1 MLGRKA
7 RRRKAKTLNDM
18 SLISVLSFIAAA
30 LATQGLYW
38 IAWRSRRAQSSIK
51 RRLEL
56 SKEGG
61 TAHGALNA
69 LRDERGLVEFE
80 SLRLRRYN
88 DFLAQTGLRLDRN
101 LLLLSTFTLNALLFV
116 VVGLIFGYHAWSFMT
131 ATVFAVLCIVLFFK
145 VVRQRRIGRF
155 AELLPDSIDVIVRG
169 LRAGY
174 PLPAALDLVA
184 KEMPDPVGTE
194 FRLTSDEISFGQ
206 DIRAAIDNLYRRV
219 GQDDLLFLIMAV
231 NVQSQTGGNLA
242 EILSSLS
249 RLLRNRAKV
258 KMKVRALSADGRMS
272 AVVLSL
278 IPFIL
283 FGLIA
288 LISPSYFGEVRD
300 HPLIV
305 PALIYATISLVLGNI
320 VMYRM
325 VNFKF

>member
-1 MLGRKA
+1 M
-7 RRRKAKTLNDM
+7 NDI
-18 SLISVLSFIAAA
+18 SLISVLLFTAVA

-51 RRLEL
+51 RRLAL

-61 TAHGALNA
+61 TKPASLNA
-69 LRDERGLVEFE
+69 LRDGRGLAEFE
-80 SLRLRRYN
+80 SPRLRRCN

-101 LLLLSTFTLNALLFV
+101 LLLIAMFALNCLLFV
-116 VVGLIFGYHAWSFMT
+116 LLGLVLGHGAWTFLSAMLLAVVLIG
-131 ATVFAVLCIVLFFK
+131 LFFK
-145 VVRQRRIGRF
+145 TVRQRRIARF

-174 PLPAALDLVA
+174 PLPAALDLVGQ
-184 KEMPDPVGTE
+184 EMPDPVGTE

-206 DIRAAIDNLYRRV
+206 DIRTAIDNLYRRV

-242 EILSSLS
+242 EILAGLS

-258 KMKVRALSADGRMS
+258 NMKVKALSADGRMS

-283 FGLIA
+283 FGLIS
-288 LISPSYFGEVRD
+288 LISPSYFGEVRE

>member
-1 MLGRKA
+1 
-7 RRRKAKTLNDM
+7 LNDV
-18 SLISVLSFIAAA
+18 SLISVLFFIAVA

-38 IAWRSRRAQSSIK
+38 IAWRSRRAQSSMR
-51 RRLEL
+51 RRLAS
-56 SKEGG
+56 SKVG
-61 TAHGALNA
+61 ASARGALNA
-69 LRDERGLVEFE
+69 LREERGLAEFDNM
-80 SLRLRRYN
+80 RLRRCN
-88 DFLAQTGLRLDRN
+88 DFLAQTGLRIDRN
-101 LLLLSTFTLNALLFV
+101 LLLLCMFTLAALLFV
-116 VVGLIFGYHAWSFMT
+116 VLGLFVGYGAGTFVT
-131 ATVFAVLCIVLFFK
+131 AMLSTVLAIVLFFK
-145 VVRQRRIGRF
+145 IVRQRRIGRF

-194 FRLTSDEISFGQ
+194 FALTSDEISFGQ

-242 EILSSLS
+242 EILGGLS

-258 KMKVRALSADGRMS
+258 NMKVRALSADGRMS
-272 AVVLSL
+272 AIVLSL

-283 FGLIA
+283 FGLIS

-300 HPLIV
+300 HPLIM
-305 PALIYATISLVLGNI
+305 PALIYAAISLALGNI

>member
-1 MLGRKA
+1 MS
-7 RRRKAKTLNDM
+7 AKQK
-18 SLISVLSFIAAA
+18 V
-30 LATQGLYW
+30 
-38 IAWRSRRAQSSIK
+38 
-51 RRLEL
+51 
-56 SKEGG
+56 
-61 TAHGALNA
+61 
-69 LRDERGLVEFE
+69 
-80 SLRLRRYN
+80 
-88 DFLAQTGLRLDRN
+88 
-101 LLLLSTFTLNALLFV
+101 V
-116 VVGLIFGYHAWSFMT
+116 VVGMGE
-131 ATVFAVLCIVLFFK
+131 VGKPLF
-145 VVRQRRIGRF
+145 Q
-155 AELLPDSIDVIVRG
+155 LLSEHPDSIDVIVRG

-174 PLPAALDLVA
+174 PLPAALDLVGQ
-184 KEMPDPVGTE
+184 EMPEPVGTE

-242 EILSSLS
+242 EILTGLS

-258 KMKVRALSADGRMS
+258 NMKVRALSADGRMS

-283 FGLIA
+283 FGLIS

-300 HPLIV
+300 HPLAI

>member
-1 MLGRKA
+1 
-7 RRRKAKTLNDM
+7 LNDV
-18 SLISVLSFIAAA
+18 SLITVLLFIAVA

-51 RRLEL
+51 RRLAL
-56 SKEGG
+56 SKEG
-61 TAHGALNA
+61 AASHGALNA
-69 LRDERGLVEFE
+69 LRDERGLAEFE
-80 SLRLRRYN
+80 NPRLRRYN

-101 LLLLSTFTLNALLFV
+101 LLLISMFALNGLLFV
-116 VVGLIFGYHAWSFMT
+116 VLGLVFGHGAWTFLSAMLL
-131 ATVFAVLCIVLFFK
+131 AVTLIILFFK
-145 VVRQRRIGRF
+145 IVRRRRIGRF

-184 KEMPDPVGTE
+184 QEMPDPVGTE

-242 EILSSLS
+242 EILAGLS

-258 KMKVRALSADGRMS
+258 SMKVRALSADGRMS

-283 FGLIA
+283 FGLIS

-300 HPLIV
+300 HPLIM
-305 PALIYATISLVLGNI
+305 PALIYAVISLGLGNV

>member
-1 MLGRKA
+1 M
-7 RRRKAKTLNDM
+7 TLNEVA
-18 SLISVLSFIAAA
+18 LISILLFIAVA
-30 LATQGLYW
+30 LGTQGLYW
-38 IAWRSRRAQSSIK
+38 VLWRSRRAQSSIK
-51 RRLEL
+51 RRLAL
-56 SKEGG
+56 SKQGAG
-61 TAHGALNA
+61 THGVPNA
-69 LRDERGLVEFE
+69 LRDERGLAEFE
-80 SLRLRRYN
+80 SPRLRRYN

-101 LLLLSTFTLNALLFV
+101 LLVAVTFTLAALLFTLL
-116 VVGLIFGYHAWSFMT
+116 GLVFGYGLLTSGT
-131 ATVFAVLCIVLFFK
+131 AMLFAFLFIGLFFK
-145 VVRQRRIGRF
+145 IVRQRRIGRF
-155 AELLPDSIDVIVRG
+155 AELLPDSIDVLVRG

-184 KEMPDPVGTE
+184 QEMPDPVGTE

-206 DIRAAIDNLYRRV
+206 DIRTAIDNLYRRV

-242 EILSSLS
+242 EILSGLS

-258 KMKVRALSADGRMS
+258 NMKVRALSADGRMS

-300 HPLIV
+300 HPLVV
-305 PALIYATISLVLGNI
+305 PALIYATLSLVLGNI

>member
-1 MLGRKA
+1 
-7 RRRKAKTLNDM
+7 LNDV
-18 SLISVLSFIAAA
+18 SLISVLSFIAVA

-38 IAWRSRRAQSSIK
+38 IAWRSRRMQSSIK
-51 RRLEL
+51 RRLAL
-56 SKEGG
+56 SREGA

-69 LRDERGLVEFE
+69 LREERGLAEFE
-80 SLRLRRYN
+80 SPRLRRYN

-101 LLLLSTFTLNALLFV
+101 LLLLCMFTLTALLFV
-116 VVGLIFGYHAWSFMT
+116 VLGLVLGYGAWAFVAAMC
-131 ATVFAVLCIVLFFK
+131 FAVLLIVLFFK
-145 VVRQRRIGRF
+145 IVRQRRIGRF
-155 AELLPDSIDVIVRG
+155 AELLPDSIDVMVRG

-174 PLPAALDLVA
+174 PMPAALDLVA
-184 KEMPDPVGTE
+184 KEMPEPVGTE
-194 FRLTSDEISFGQ
+194 FALTSDEISFGQ

-219 GQDDLLFLIMAV
+219 GQDDLLFLIMAI

-242 EILSSLS
+242 EILGSLS

-283 FGLIA
+283 FGLIS

-300 HPLIV
+300 HPLVV

>member
-1 MLGRKA
+1 MNEVA
-7 RRRKAKTLNDM
+7 
-18 SLISVLSFIAAA
+18 LISILLFIAVA
-30 LATQGLYW
+30 LGTQGLYW
-38 IAWRSRRAQSSIK
+38 ILWRSRRAQSSIK
-51 RRLEL
+51 RRLAS
-56 SKEGG
+56 SKQGAG
-61 TAHGALNA
+61 AHGVPNA
-69 LRDERGLVEFE
+69 LRDERGLAEFE
-80 SLRLRRYN
+80 SPRLRRYN

-101 LLLLSTFTLNALLFV
+101 LLLAVTFTLAALLFTLL
-116 VVGLIFGYHAWSFMT
+116 GLVFGYGVLTSGT
-131 ATVFAVLCIVLFFK
+131 AMLFAVLFIGLFFK
-145 VVRQRRIGRF
+145 IVRQRRIGRF
-155 AELLPDSIDVIVRG
+155 AELLPDSIDVLVRG

-206 DIRAAIDNLYRRV
+206 DIRTAIDNLYRRV

-242 EILSSLS
+242 EILAGLS

-258 KMKVRALSADGRMS
+258 NMKVRALSADGRMS

-288 LISPSYFGEVRD
+288 VISPSYFGEVRD
-300 HPLIV
+300 HPLVV
-305 PALIYATISLVLGNI
+305 PALIYATLSLVLGNI

>member
-1 MLGRKA
+1 M
-7 RRRKAKTLNDM
+7 NDV
-18 SLISVLSFIAAA
+18 SLISVLSFIAVA

-38 IAWRSRRAQSSIK
+38 IAWRSRRMQSSIK
-51 RRLEL
+51 RRLAL
-56 SKEGG
+56 SREGA

-69 LRDERGLVEFE
+69 LREERGLAEFE
-80 SLRLRRYN
+80 SPRLRRYN

-101 LLLLSTFTLNALLFV
+101 LLLLCMFTLTALLFV
-116 VVGLIFGYHAWSFMT
+116 VLGLVLGYGAWAFVAAMC
-131 ATVFAVLCIVLFFK
+131 FAVLLIVLFFK
-145 VVRQRRIGRF
+145 IVRQRRIGRF
-155 AELLPDSIDVIVRG
+155 AELLPDSIDVMVRG

-174 PLPAALDLVA
+174 PMPAALDLVA
-184 KEMPDPVGTE
+184 KEMPEPVGTE
-194 FRLTSDEISFGQ
+194 FALTSDEISFGQ

-219 GQDDLLFLIMAV
+219 GQDDLLFLIMAI

-242 EILSSLS
+242 EILGSLS

-283 FGLIA
+283 FGLIS

-300 HPLIV
+300 HPLVV

>member
-1 MLGRKA
+1 MSDL
-7 RRRKAKTLNDM
+7 
-18 SLISVLSFIAAA
+18 SLISVLCFIAVA
-30 LATQGLYW
+30 LTTQGLYW
-38 IAWRSRRAQSSIK
+38 MAWRSRRSQSSVK
-51 RRLEL
+51 RRLAL
-56 SKEGG
+56 SKEGAIANG
-61 TAHGALNA
+61 VLNA
-69 LRDERGLVEFE
+69 LRDGRGLAEFE
-80 SLRLRRYN
+80 SPRLRHYN
-88 DFLAQTGLRLDRN
+88 DFLVQTGLRLDRN
-101 LLLLSTFTLNALLFV
+101 LLLLCIFTLTALLFV
-116 VVGLIFGYHAWSFMT
+116 VLGLIFGYGVWSFVAAMF
-131 ATVFAVLCIVLFFK
+131 VAVLLMVLFFRI
-145 VVRQRRIGRF
+145 VRQRRVGRF

-184 KEMPDPVGTE
+184 KEMPDPVGSE
-194 FRLTSDEISFGQ
+194 FRLTSDEIAFGQ

-242 EILSSLS
+242 EILGSLS

-258 KMKVRALSADGRMS
+258 NMKVRALSADGRMS

-283 FGLIA
+283 FGLIS

-300 HPLIV
+300 HPLV
-305 PALIYATISLVLGNI
+305 MPALIYATISLVLGNI

>member
-1 MLGRKA
+1 VA
-7 RRRKAKTLNDM
+7 ANAKGTKGERILNDV
-18 SLISVLSFIAAA
+18 SLISVLLFIAVA

-38 IAWRSRRAQSSIK
+38 IAWRSRRAQSSIR
-51 RRLEL
+51 RRLAL
-56 SKEGG
+56 SREG
-61 TAHGALNA
+61 AVLPGALNA
-69 LRDERGLVEFE
+69 LRDERGLAEFE
-80 SLRLRRYN
+80 NPRLRRYN

-101 LLLLSTFTLNALLFV
+101 LLLISMFALNGLLFIV
-116 VVGLIFGYHAWSFMT
+116 LGLVFGHGTWTFLSAM
-131 ATVFAVLCIVLFFK
+131 ALAAVLMVLFFK
-145 VVRQRRIGRF
+145 IVRQRRIGRF

-174 PLPAALDLVA
+174 PLPAALDLVGQ
-184 KEMPDPVGTE
+184 EMPEPVGTE

-206 DIRAAIDNLYRRV
+206 DIRTAIDNLYRRV

-242 EILSSLS
+242 EILSGLS

-258 KMKVRALSADGRMS
+258 NMKVRALSADGRMS

-283 FGLIA
+283 FGLIS
-288 LISPSYFGEVRD
+288 LMSPSYFGEVRD
-300 HPLIV
+300 HPLIM
-305 PALIYATISLVLGNI
+305 PALIYAVISLALGNV

>member
-1 MLGRKA
+1 MI
-7 RRRKAKTLNDM
+7 LNEVA
-18 SLISVLSFIAAA
+18 LISILLFIAVA
-30 LATQGLYW
+30 LGTQGLYW
-38 IAWRSRRAQSSIK
+38 LLWRSRRAQSSIK
-51 RRLEL
+51 RRLAL
-56 SKEGG
+56 SKPGAG
-61 TAHGALNA
+61 AHGVPNA
-69 LRDERGLVEFE
+69 LRDERGLAEFE
-80 SLRLRRYN
+80 SPRLRRYN

-101 LLLLSTFTLNALLFV
+101 LLLAVTFTLAALLFTLL
-116 VVGLIFGYHAWSFMT
+116 GLVFGYGALTFGT
-131 ATVFAVLCIVLFFK
+131 AMLFAVLFIGLFFK
-145 VVRQRRIGRF
+145 IVRQRRIGRF
-155 AELLPDSIDVIVRG
+155 AELLPDSIDVLVRG

-184 KEMPDPVGTE
+184 QEMPDPVGTE

-206 DIRAAIDNLYRRV
+206 DIRTAIDNLYRRV

-242 EILSSLS
+242 EILAGLS

-258 KMKVRALSADGRMS
+258 SMKVRALSADGRMS

-300 HPLIV
+300 HPLV
-305 PALIYATISLVLGNI
+305 MPALIYATVSLVLGNI

>member
-1 MLGRKA
+1 
-7 RRRKAKTLNDM
+7 LNDV
-18 SLISVLSFIAAA
+18 SLISVLSFIAVA

-38 IAWRSRRAQSSIK
+38 IAWRSRRMQSSIK
-51 RRLEL
+51 RRLAL
-56 SKEGG
+56 SREGA

-69 LRDERGLVEFE
+69 LREERGLAEFE
-80 SLRLRRYN
+80 SPRLRRYN

-101 LLLLSTFTLNALLFV
+101 LLLLCMFTLTALLFV
-116 VVGLIFGYHAWSFMT
+116 VLGLVLGYGAWAFVAAMC
-131 ATVFAVLCIVLFFK
+131 FAVLLIVLFFK
-145 VVRQRRIGRF
+145 IVRQRRIGRF
-155 AELLPDSIDVIVRG
+155 AELLPDSIDVMVRG

-174 PLPAALDLVA
+174 PMPAALDLVA
-184 KEMPDPVGTE
+184 KEMPEPVGTE
-194 FRLTSDEISFGQ
+194 FALTSDEISFGQ

-219 GQDDLLFLIMAV
+219 GQDDLLFLIMAI

-242 EILSSLS
+242 EILGSLS

-283 FGLIA
+283 FGLIS

-300 HPLIV
+300 HPLV
-305 PALIYATISLVLGNI
+305 GPALIYATISLVLGNI

>member
-1 MLGRKA
+1 
-7 RRRKAKTLNDM
+7 LNDV
-18 SLISVLSFIAAA
+18 SLISVLAFIAVA

-38 IAWRSRRAQSSIK
+38 TAWRSRRAQSSMR
-51 RRLEL
+51 RRLAL
-56 SKEGG
+56 SKK
-61 TAHGALNA
+61 GASARETLNA
-69 LRDERGLVEFE
+69 LREERGIAEFE
-80 SLRLRRYN
+80 NTRLRRWN
-88 DFLAQTGLRLDRN
+88 DFLAQTGVRIDRN
-101 LLLLSTFTLNALLFV
+101 LLLLCIFTLTSLLFAL
-116 VVGLIFGYHAWSFMT
+116 VGLMFGYGGWTFAAAM
-131 ATVFAVLCIVLFFK
+131 VLAVLCMILFFRI
-145 VVRQRRIGRF
+145 VRQRRIGRF

-169 LRAGY
+169 LRASY

-184 KEMPDPVGTE
+184 KEMPEPVGTE
-194 FRLTSDEISFGQ
+194 FRLTSDEIAFGQ

-242 EILSSLS
+242 EILGSLS

-258 KMKVRALSADGRMS
+258 NMKVRALSADGRMS

-283 FGLIA
+283 FGLIS

-300 HPLIV
+300 HPLV
-305 PALIYATISLVLGNI
+305 MPALIYATISLVLGNI
-320 VMYRM
+320 AMYRM

>member
-1 MLGRKA
+1 MNEVA
-7 RRRKAKTLNDM
+7 V
-18 SLISVLSFIAAA
+18 ISIVLFIAVT

-38 IAWRSRRAQSSIK
+38 ILWRSHRAQSSIK
-51 RRLEL
+51 RRLAL
-56 SKEGG
+56 SKQG
-61 TAHGALNA
+61 ADMHGIPNA
-69 LRDERGLVEFE
+69 LRDERGLAEFE
-80 SLRLRRYN
+80 SPWLRRCN

-101 LLLLSTFTLNALLFV
+101 LLLAVTFTLAAFLFV
-116 VVGLIFGYHAWSFMT
+116 VLGLAFGYGPLTFVT
-131 ATVFAVLCIVLFFK
+131 AILFSVLFTGLFFK
-145 VVRQRRIGRF
+145 IVRQRRIGRF
-155 AELLPDSIDVIVRG
+155 AELLPDSIDVLVRG

-184 KEMPDPVGTE
+184 QEMPDPVGTE
-194 FRLTSDEISFGQ
+194 FRLTSEEIAFGQ

-242 EILSSLS
+242 EILAGLS

-258 KMKVRALSADGRMS
+258 NMKVRALSADGRMS

-283 FGLIA
+283 FGLIL

-300 HPLIV
+300 HPLVI
-305 PALIYATISLVLGNI
+305 PALIYATISLVLGNV

>member
-1 MLGRKA
+1 MS
-7 RRRKAKTLNDM
+7 DV
-18 SLISVLSFIAAA
+18 SLISVLLFIAVA

-38 IAWRSRRAQSSIK
+38 IAWRTRRAQSSIK
-51 RRLEL
+51 RRLAL
-56 SKEGG
+56 SKEG
-61 TAHGALNA
+61 AASPGALNA
-69 LRDERGLVEFE
+69 LRDERGLADFE
-80 SLRLRRYN
+80 NPQLRRCN
-88 DFLAQTGLRLDRN
+88 DFLAQTGLRFDRN
-101 LLLLSTFTLNALLFV
+101 LLLISMFALNGLLFV
-116 VVGLIFGYHAWSFMT
+116 VLGLVFGYGAWTFFSAMFL
-131 ATVFAVLCIVLFFK
+131 AVAVIVLFFK
-145 VVRQRRIGRF
+145 IVRQRRIGRF

-174 PLPAALDLVA
+174 PLPAALDLVGE
-184 KEMPDPVGTE
+184 EMPDPVGTE
-194 FRLTSDEISFGQ
+194 FRLISNEISFGQ
-206 DIRAAIDNLYRRV
+206 DIRTAIDNLYRRV

-242 EILSSLS
+242 EILAGLS

-258 KMKVRALSADGRMS
+258 NLKVRALSADGRMS

-283 FGLIA
+283 FGLIS

-305 PALIYATISLVLGNI
+305 PALIYAVISLGVGNV

>member
-1 MLGRKA
+1 MLVQQAWQGRD
-7 RRRKAKTLNDM
+7 KTMNDI
-18 SLISVLSFIAAA
+18 SLISVLAFIAVA

-38 IAWRSRRAQSSIK
+38 IAWRSHRMQSSIK
-51 RRLEL
+51 RRLAL
-56 SKEGG
+56 STDGAN
-61 TAHGALNA
+61 AHGDLNA
-69 LRDERGLVEFE
+69 LREQRGLVEFE
-80 SLRLRRYN
+80 NPRLRRYN

-101 LLLLSTFTLNALLFV
+101 LLLLCMFTLTALLFV
-116 VVGLIFGYHAWSFMT
+116 VLGIIVGYGALTFGT
-131 ATVFAVLCIVLFFK
+131 AMLSAVLLIVLFFK
-145 VVRQRRIGRF
+145 IVRQRRIRRF

-206 DIRAAIDNLYRRV
+206 DIRAAIDNLFRRV

-242 EILSSLS
+242 EILGSLS

-258 KMKVRALSADGRMS
+258 NMKVRALSADGRMS

-283 FGLIA
+283 FGLIS
-288 LISPSYFGEVRD
+288 LISPSYFGEVRE
-300 HPLIV
+300 HPLAV
-305 PALIYATISLVLGNI
+305 PALIYATISLVIGNI

>member
-1 MLGRKA
+1 M
-7 RRRKAKTLNDM
+7 NDI
-18 SLISVLSFIAAA
+18 SLILVLSFIAAA

-38 IAWRSRRAQSSIK
+38 IGWRSHRAQSSIK
-51 RRLEL
+51 RRLAL

-61 TAHGALNA
+61 GTMHGAPNA
-69 LRDERGLVEFE
+69 LRDERGLAEFE
-80 SLRLRRYN
+80 SPRLRRYN
-88 DFLAQTGLRLDRN
+88 DFLAQTGLRFDRN

-116 VVGLIFGYHAWSFMT
+116 VLGLIFGYHAWSFMT
-131 ATVFAVLCIVLFFK
+131 AMVFAVLCIVLFFK
-145 VVRQRRIGRF
+145 IVRQRRIGRF

-169 LRAGY
+169 LRASY

-219 GQDDLLFLIMAV
+219 GQEDLLFLIMAV

-300 HPLIV
+300 HPLVV

>member
-1 MLGRKA
+1 
-7 RRRKAKTLNDM
+7 LNGI
-18 SLISVLSFIAAA
+18 SLISVFSFIAVA

-38 IAWRSRRAQSSIK
+38 IAWRSRRTQSSIK
-51 RRLEL
+51 RRLAL
-56 SKEGG
+56 SREDLN
-61 TAHGALNA
+61 AHGALNA
-69 LRDERGLVEFE
+69 LRDERGLAEFE
-80 SLRLRRYN
+80 SPRLRHYN
-88 DFLAQTGLRLDRN
+88 EFLAQTGLRLDRN
-101 LLLLSTFTLNALLFV
+101 LILLCLFTQTAFLFV
-116 VVGLIFGYHAWSFMT
+116 VFGLIFGYSAWTFGT
-131 ATVFAVLCIVLFFK
+131 AMLFAALLIVFFFK
-145 VVRQRRIGRF
+145 IVRQRRIGRF

-242 EILSSLS
+242 EILGSLS

-258 KMKVRALSADGRMS
+258 DMKVRALSADGRMS
-272 AVVLSL
+272 AIVLSL

-283 FGLIA
+283 FGLIS
-288 LISPSYFGEVRD
+288 LISPTYFGEVRD
-300 HPLIV
+300 HPLV
-305 PALIYATISLVLGNI
+305 MPAVIYVTISLVIGNI

-325 VNFKF
+325 VHFKF

>member
-1 MLGRKA
+1 
-7 RRRKAKTLNDM
+7 LNDV
-18 SLISVLSFIAAA
+18 SLISVFLFIAVA

-38 IAWRSRRAQSSIK
+38 IAWRSHRSQSSIK
-51 RRLEL
+51 RRLAL
-56 SKEGG
+56 SKEGA
-61 TAHGALNA
+61 TPHEALNA
-69 LRDERGLVEFE
+69 LRDERGLAEFDNP
-80 SLRLRRYN
+80 RLRRCN
-88 DFLAQTGLRLDRN
+88 EFLAQAGLRVDRN
-101 LLLLSTFTLNALLFV
+101 LLLVCLFALNGLLFV
-116 VVGLIFGYHAWSFMT
+116 VLGLAFGYGAWTFLT
-131 ATVFAVLCIVLFFK
+131 AMLVAVVFIGLFFK
-145 VVRQRRIGRF
+145 IVRQRRIGRF

-184 KEMPDPVGTE
+184 QEMPAPVGTE

-206 DIRAAIDNLYRRV
+206 DIRTAIDNLYRRV

-242 EILSSLS
+242 EILAGLS

-258 KMKVRALSADGRMS
+258 SMKVRALSADGRMS
-272 AVVLSL
+272 AFVLSL

-283 FGLIA
+283 FGLIS

-300 HPLIV
+300 HPLV
-305 PALIYATISLVLGNI
+305 LPALIYATISLVLGNI

>member
-1 MLGRKA
+1 MSDG
-7 RRRKAKTLNDM
+7 
-18 SLISVLSFIAAA
+18 SLISVLFFVAVA

-38 IAWRSRRAQSSIK
+38 IAWRSRRTQRSIK
-51 RRLEL
+51 RRLAL
-56 SKEGG
+56 SKESAGREGG
-61 TAHGALNA
+61 LNT
-69 LRDERGLVEFE
+69 LRDERGFGEFDNP
-80 SLRLRRYN
+80 RLRRYG

-101 LLLLSTFTLNALLFV
+101 LLLLSGFTLTALLFV
-116 VVGLIFGYHAWSFMT
+116 GLGVVFGSGVWSFLT
-131 ATVFAVLCIVLFFK
+131 AMLLAVLIIGLFFK
-145 VVRQRRIGRF
+145 IVRQRRIARF
-155 AELLPDSIDVIVRG
+155 AGLLPDSIDVIVRG

-184 KEMPDPVGTE
+184 KEMPEPVGME
-194 FRLTSDEISFGQ
+194 FRLTTEEISFGQ
-206 DIRAAIDNLYRRV
+206 DIRIAIDNLYRRV

-242 EILSSLS
+242 EILGSLS

-258 KMKVRALSADGRMS
+258 NMKVRALSADGRMS

-283 FGLIA
+283 FGVIS

-300 HPLIV
+300 HPLVI
-305 PALIYATISLVLGNI
+305 PALIYAAISLLLGNV